1 MGRNNDKTLEELDK
15 DFDLLLTKPSSAVN
29 VERMKRDS
37 KEWKLKDP
45 VGYKKDMENM
55 CKEMLGDAWLA
66 EYEALLREEF
76 PEEVEGSD

>member
-1 MGRNNDKTLEELDK
+1 MGCNDDKTVDELNK
-15 DFDLLLTKPSSAVN
+15 DFDLLLTNPSSAVN
-29 VERMKRDS
+29 LERMKRDS

-55 CKEMLGDAWLA
+55 CKEMLGDAWLP

-76 PEEVEGSD
+76 PEEFEESD